1 MSPTSD
7 KTLLA
12 AGLILIY
19 ATIIGFTDN
28 YVRVIAAEARRRGM
42 VFAGHVSLPTTVV
55 EAAARPAAEDSAMS
69 ALCSPSSTSHT
80 PVNPICA
87 MIAAVT
93 PLRAQGTLHW
103 HGGRSKRI
111 TACGSLPRARA

>member
-28 YVRVIAAEARRRGM
+28 YVRVIASEAGLWQFHFTRQI
-42 VFAGHVSLPTTVV
+42 
-55 EAAARPAAEDSAMS
+55 
-69 ALCSPSSTSHT
+69 SPRY
-80 PVNPICA
+80 C
-87 MIAAVT
+87 
-93 PLRAQGTLHW
+93 
-103 HGGRSKRI
+103 
-111 TACGSLPRARA
+111 